1 MNDANCPPGLR
12 IRDGNWHYRVKHQGR
27 EWAGNTGLVATKRN
41 VSAALSVLAKARE
54 AVRNGQTD
62 RLSLEVRKFNE
73 AAEEF
78 LKWTEGEHKDHPNT
92 ARRLKI
98 SFASLKQFF
107 ENTPVHSIT
116 PNFVEK
122 YKTWRRLECKV
133 QDVTIRHDLHALS
146 PFFGYAI
153 NANWARENPVKKVKI
168 PSGEDAVRDH
178 IVTADEEKA
187 YFATALSHFE
197 LVDEAGKKTAHGPFQ
212 ALHDVARIIL
222 DQGMRPEEVMSLR
235 VEHISLA
242 KGSVRVI
249 DGKSRAARRTLILT
263 PAVQSILA
271 ARSAGRLSGWV
282 FVGKKPGTHLTKLNN
297 SHDAVIAKIGAEF
310 VMYEFRHTF
319 ATRFGEAVG
328 DPIALAAILG
338 HANLRT
344 VMKYCHPRDS
354 HTASAMERYLASLV
368 KRAAELKSGTV
379 GAPN

>member
-1 MNDANCPPGLR
+1 M
-12 IRDGNWHYRVKHQGR
+12 
-27 EWAGNTGLVATKRN
+27 
-41 VSAALSVLAKARE
+41 
-54 AVRNGQTD
+54 
-62 RLSLEVRKFNE
+62 
-73 AAEEF
+73 
-78 LKWTEGEHKDHPNT
+78 
-92 ARRLKI
+92 
-98 SFASLKQFF
+98 
-107 ENTPVHSIT
+107 PVHSIT
-116 PNFVEK
+116 PNLVEK

-153 NANWARENPVKKVKI
+153 NANWARENTVKKVKI

-178 IVTADEEKA
+178 VVTDNEEEA
-187 YFATALSHFE
+187 YFATALSQFE
-197 LVDEAGKKTAHGPFQ
+197 IVDEAGKKTTHGPFR

-235 VEHISLA
+235 VEHINFA

-249 DGKSRAARRTLILT
+249 DGKSKAARRTLILT

-271 ARSAGRLSGWV
+271 ARSGGRLSGWV
-282 FVGKKPGTHLTKLNN
+282 FAGKKPGTHLTKLNN
-297 SHDAVIAKIGAEF
+297 SHDAVIAKIGVEF
-310 VMYEFRHTF
+310 VMCEFRHTF

-368 KRAAELKSGTV
+368 KRSRGDKIGRQPERPIETDRGRI
-379 GAPN
+379 GDGNQN